1 MLNNIMTNKK
11 KHKRFEAFTATKFNE
26 ILLGFQPCQ
35 VVKGDKT
42 DVSRT
47 ISVLILRETDLCTV
61 HTVPHMFGKENGCQ
75 KPENTAACQPSAAH
89 SKNTSKLRNVQ
100 VEFLPDN
107 TSVLQKMDKG

>member
-1 MLNNIMTNKK
+1 MK
-11 KHKRFEAFTATKFNE
+11 FSQAFRR
-26 ILLGFQPCQ
+26 
-35 VVKGDKT
+35 VKWLKVDKN

-47 ISVLILRETDLCTV
+47 ISILVLRETDLCTV
-61 HTVPHMFGKENGCQ
+61 HTVPHKFGKENGCQ
-75 KPENTAACQPSAAH
+75 KPENTAACRPSAAH